1 ESGLSLISEALKRAR
16 LEAARREG
24 EERRTVYASAPAYAP
39 RRRRPPA
46 AALVAAGL
54 AVGVLAGAGIY
65 WALRAGGVAPG
76 PPPAAP
82 ARPAAPAAPV
92 AKSPAPQPAAQT
104 APQPAP
110 IPAPVAAAAAPQPST
125 PQSPPI
131 AVAPPRASAPPAPP
145 AAPPAARAAP
155 PAPAQPPPPAAP
167 EPGRTYSRAV
177 DLAGGK
183 RLELDGIVASPT
195 EPLAMMNRRL
205 MAPGEVIEGHTLVRI
220 EPKRVELR
228 GPGGAT
234 FFISL
239 R

>member
-1 ESGLSLISEALKRAR
+1 VSLIGEALKRAR

-24 EERRTVYASAPAYAP
+24 EARSTAYASAPAYAP

-46 AALVAAGL
+46 TMVAAGL
-54 AVGVLAGAGIY
+54 ALGLVAGAGAY
-65 WALRAGGVAPG
+65 WALRAGGFAPEPPPVEAVRPAVSETLSAPMPAPVPTAAAASQPATPEPPPIPVAPQQLPIA
-76 PPPAAP
+76 PPPTPAAP
-82 ARPAAPAAPV
+82 ALFSLPSA
-92 AKSPAPQPAAQT
+92 SPT
-104 APQPAP
+104 APIEARGD
-110 IPAPVAAAAAPQPST
+110 
-125 PQSPPI
+125 
-131 AVAPPRASAPPAPP
+131 RARLARQP
-145 AAPPAARAAP
+145 AAPPEA
-155 PAPAQPPPPAAP
+155 
-167 EPGRTYSRAV
+167 GRTYSRAV

-205 MAPGEVIEGHTLVRI
+205 LAPGEVIEGHTILRI

-228 GPGGAT
+228 GPSGAT